1 MKNKKLRYFLLF
13 LFLCNIVLSPFYV
26 INANNPIKN
35 EVKSNISIK
44 DLQKNGIIENKNICE
59 VSTEYETL
67 TNGESYSYY
76 KVKIKG
82 NFYQDDIENLSFNI
96 DNREVKEILNIF
108 KKYIISY
115 NKISVIDLEFTLTN
129 MPTKITFNGK
139 NINQTNLSNKDFNEM
154 KKNIKQ
160 YINILEIKEFELI
173 TQRAKSKTVD
183 EMKIISILLLIIC
196 VVKHFEPKDLSD
208 SKE

>member
-13 LFLCNIVLSPFYV
+13 LFLCNIVLSPLYI
-26 INANNPIKN
+26 INASSPIQN
-35 EVKSNISIK
+35 EVKSNISVE

-59 VSTEYETL
+59 VSTEYT
-67 TNGESYSYY
+67 TSKNGESYSYY

-82 NFYQDDIENLSFNI
+82 NFYQYDIENLSFNI

-115 NKISVIDLEFTLTN
+115 NNISVIDLEFILMN

-183 EMKIISILLLIIC
+183 EMKIISILLLICCI
-196 VVKHFEPKDLSD
+196 VKYFN
-208 SKE
+208 SKELSNSQE